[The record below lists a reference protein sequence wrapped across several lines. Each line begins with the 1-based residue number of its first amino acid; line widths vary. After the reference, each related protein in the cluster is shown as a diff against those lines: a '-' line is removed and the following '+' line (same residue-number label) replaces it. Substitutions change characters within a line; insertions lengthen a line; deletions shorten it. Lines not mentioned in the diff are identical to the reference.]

1 MSMAMSSKQPGT
13 VRIIGGKWRGTRLR
27 VRDLPGLRPSGDR
40 SRETLFNWLQMH
52 LRGAECVD
60 LFAGSGVLGLE
71 AASRGA
77 ARVTLLEKSK
87 PAADEIRESLTRLKA
102 QQVEL
107 IQGDALAW
115 LAQCE
120 PHSLDIVF
128 IDPPFGAGLETRAL
142 ELLTGRHCVR
152 EGGFVYVETA
162 LDSPGLAPGPDWEIA
177 REQVMGD
184 VRMRLLKKI

>member
-1 MSMAMSSKQPGT
+1 MSKKKPGT

-40 SRETLFNWLQMH
+40 GRETLFNWLQMH
-52 LRGAECVD
+52 LRGAQCAD

-77 ARVTLLEKSK
+77 ARVTLLEKSR
-87 PAADEIRESLTRLKA
+87 PAAAEIRESLARLKA
-102 QQVEL
+102 DQVEL
-107 IQGDALAW
+107 IEGDAIAW

-120 PHSLDIVF
+120 PGSLDIVF
-128 IDPPFGAGLETRAL
+128 MDPPFGEGLETRAL
-142 ELLTGRHCVR
+142 ELLTARNSVR
-152 EGGFVYVETA
+152 KGGFVYLETA
-162 LDSPGLAPGPDWEIA
+162 LDAPAPAPGPDWEIA

-184 VRMRLLKKI
+184 VRMRLLKKN

>member
-1 MSMAMSSKQPGT
+1 MSNKQPGT

-102 QQVEL
+102 EQVEL
-107 IQGDALAW
+107 IQGDAIAW

-120 PHSLDIVF
+120 PQSLDIVF

-142 ELLTGRHCVR
+142 ELLVGRHCMR
-152 EGGFVYVETA
+152 EGGFVYLETA
-162 LDSPGLAPGPDWEIA
+162 HDSPALAPGPDWEIL
-177 REQVMGD
+177 REQVRGD